1 MNIYPSYRR
10 GVKSFVLYLNY
21 FGDYFFIP
29 GMFPVRWMAPESLSD
44 GLFGTTSD
52 IWSYGVL
59 LYEIMTFGSFPYQG
73 LSNRQVL
80 NFVKNGEIISLPRGC
95 PPKV

>member
-1 MNIYPSYRR
+1 MR
-10 GVKSFVLYLNY
+10 GNFYYSN
-21 FGDYFFIP
+21 GAA

-44 GLFGTTSD
+44 GIFRTSSD
-52 IWSYGVL
+52 VWSYGIL

-80 NFVKNGEIISLPRGC
+80 AFVKSGQHILLPQAC
-95 PPKV
+95 PTIL

>member
-1 MNIYPSYRR
+1 M
-10 GVKSFVLYLNY
+10 VLILPFGEY
-21 FGDYFFIP
+21 FLL

-44 GLFGTTSD
+44 GLFATPSD
-52 IWSYGVL
+52 VWSYGVL

-80 NFVKNGEIISLPRGC
+80 NYVKSGNVIALPTGC